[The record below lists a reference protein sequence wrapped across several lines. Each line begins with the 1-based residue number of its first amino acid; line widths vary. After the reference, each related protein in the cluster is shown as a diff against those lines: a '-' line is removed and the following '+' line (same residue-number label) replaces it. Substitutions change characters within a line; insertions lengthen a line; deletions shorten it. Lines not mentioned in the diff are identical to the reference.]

1 MGRDTARGRSVTLH
15 TSPSRKARGGVPTD
29 KPPWRGGDSA
39 HGQTTVHT
47 QHATP
52 SAKTVHA
59 HKAGTPR
66 PPARNGSREHVNEGL
81 KAVSGLARRRGLTTS
96 PHTHTRT
103 EPATPLAT
111 APVEL
116 GTHAGTH
123 RTGRGEKPKDP
134 APPGYALDGSPSGSH
149 VQKEVGKA

>member
-1 MGRDTARGRSVTLH
+1 M
-15 TSPSRKARGGVPTD
+15 
-29 KPPWRGGDSA
+29 GGDSA

-47 QHATP
+47 RHATP

-66 PPARNGSREHVNEGL
+66 LPARNGSREHVNEGL
-81 KAVSGLARRRGLTTS
+81 KVVIGLARRRDLTAS
-96 PHTHTRT
+96 PRTHTRT

-111 APVEL
+111 APAEL

-123 RTGRGEKPKDP
+123 RTGRGEEPKDP
-134 APPGYALDGSPSGSH
+134 APPGYARAHRHAACPDTRPP
-149 VQKEVGKA
+149 A